1 MRASLHYKIDIT
13 FPKHIVI
20 NASFIY
26 FLTTDK
32 KAFMPNHAPKYLMNM
47 WGNATNVHR
56 LTLNV
61 ICHGEVCQAFYLDA
75 LLFNAECQQ
84 GWA

>member
-13 FPKHIVI
+13 FHKHIVI

-47 WGNATNVHR
+47 WGNAMVVR
-56 LTLNV
+56 AS
-61 ICHGEVCQAFYLDA
+61 C
-75 LLFNAECQQ
+75 LLKLAGLKFH
-84 GWA
+84 